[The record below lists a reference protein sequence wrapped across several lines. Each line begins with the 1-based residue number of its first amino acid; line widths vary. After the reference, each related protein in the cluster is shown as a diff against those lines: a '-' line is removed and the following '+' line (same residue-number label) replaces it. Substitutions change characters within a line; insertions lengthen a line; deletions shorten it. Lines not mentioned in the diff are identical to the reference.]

1 MISTV
6 ELKSSTVKELEKI
19 ARDLGISGYTSMKKD
34 ELVKVLI
41 RKVAAVKAAKTRAT
55 KSSST
60 RLSLIHI

>member
-34 ELVKVLI
+34 ELVKVLVC
-41 RKVAAVKAAKTRAT
+41 KWLGYGA
-55 KSSST
+55 
-60 RLSLIHI
+60 LI